1 MNGWHSY
8 FFLPCQQMIKAMNNS
23 KNNHDNLNEG
33 GKRVVNDPKITE
45 IIANNKHT
53 IPSQYE
59 EKIND
64 GIRIDDQPL
73 TDNQNSIDP
82 KKALE
87 AGSK

>member
-1 MNGWHSY
+1 
-8 FFLPCQQMIKAMNNS
+8 MNNS